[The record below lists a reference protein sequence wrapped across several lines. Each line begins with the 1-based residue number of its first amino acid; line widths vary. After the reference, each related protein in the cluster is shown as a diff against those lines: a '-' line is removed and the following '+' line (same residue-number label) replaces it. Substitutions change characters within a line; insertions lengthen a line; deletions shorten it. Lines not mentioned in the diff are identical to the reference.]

1 MLYQIFNIV
10 PNVTVP
16 DSYLTCTDTKCELC
30 ANLCLLFQ
38 KKTTPI
44 WNNPDWTE
52 PNWTKYVSP
61 NWGLVQSIGVSPN
74 EVSPNEFGIIL
85 QK

>member
-1 MLYQIFNIV
+1 MLYQIFNILMLYQIFNIV

-38 KKTTPI
+38 KKLTD
-44 WNNPDWTE
+44 NNSSVGPFLQTHREQIEEDL
-52 PNWTKYVSP
+52 KD
-61 NWGLVQSIGVSPN
+61 L
-74 EVSPNEFGIIL
+74 L
-85 QK
+85 QKILKM